1 MSAFYEVFPHNNDMK
16 KNFDKKI
23 ARVTNLQGMKKL
35 WDHLKATKQVARGS
49 FCLSSKGFIGSDA
62 YLRAVEFGNHWEILL
77 GVFKEEMIFQ
87 HLNEEVP
94 DMPAKSPVN
103 QIKRLKMV

>member
-1 MSAFYEVFPHNNDMK
+1 MK
-16 KNFDKKI
+16 KDFDKEMVRI
-23 ARVTNLQGMKKL
+23 SNLQGMKKL
-35 WDHLKATKQVARGS
+35 WDHLKTTKQVARGI
-49 FCLSSKGFIGSDA
+49 FCPSSKGFIGSDA
-62 YLRAVEFGNHWEILL
+62 YLRAVEFGNHWGILL
-77 GVFKEEMIFQ
+77 GVFKKEMIFQ